1 MQRKTMQGLTTAVLL
16 SCSCLLAP
24 YYAQAEAVTPP
35 EGAHAGETVE
45 KHKENF
51 WEVRLPEASG
61 AKRPY
66 AIFDV
71 YDKTNDPAGYWRAD
85 YEEEKGE
92 AGDEADKKSSAV
104 AAAADEE
111 PAQGANEP
119 KLVQADF
126 RDFFSGEKA
135 AIADSLQYFSDML
148 GFAQKENLPLIKLEL
163 LPDKDDNAMAESATA
178 IYKDNE
184 GKLTHYITGTMLAEA
199 IQAKDKLPAFAN
211 ENKYLAEITLDD
223 ASKSWYVDKFPILPY
238 NGLDSDYYGTVTH
251 EMFHALGLAA
261 EASNWGTE
269 ENPNFKLGTLTQEGE
284 RILARTVF
292 NKYEIGLR
300 DVFGRVAYYY
310 TNSDNQRQY
319 ADADPLGP
327 DEEKKIPAGYI
338 LEGRTLQ
345 YITLAEYNRMSKDE
359 IDPDKFYVLRDA
371 ASSSGSQECADG
383 ANTAASAKLKQITG
397 EVGSQGGVYFTG
409 KNVRE
414 VLTTDGE
421 VAELAMADGFNNFTV
436 QGGLPLNGYE
446 SEDIADAPDL
456 SHIELQNSLMSHQ
469 NYRNWCTY
477 MEAELALL
485 QDLGYEIDRSKYF
498 GKSIYNSG
506 SENDRFSVLNK
517 QGFNSS
523 QRHGIGLHVYGSY
536 VDVTQQ
542 ADIKATGNYSMGI
555 RVDGVGNRVN
565 INSYVSANGEGG
577 NALAVTYGK
586 EHELT
591 LQKEAALVALGK
603 DGVAARFDFGSNE
616 LGDMTEYRGSGID
629 VRYFSKEF
637 LADNLKENPEA
648 AGQAGWIDISL
659 VMPEALKGSLVTDFN
674 VNGTLAGK
682 QAAIYISPN
691 AYVENINIMQ
701 GANIT
706 GDIISAWNPEAIIY
720 QNEDEVSQAKL
731 RGDNVLKPQL
741 YGKDGLTKL
750 NFGVQADVD
759 GDVLRDN
766 AGKLLVDKNFH
777 LNYSGNIKGTESLV
791 MNVSGGTLSFNGA
804 AEVKSVEVA
813 QEATL
818 KGNAAYAVKTGFV
831 NNGTIAPGNS
841 IGTINIKGDFTN
853 NGVISAEFMGDG
865 TSDKIIVDGNA
876 TVNGKIQLTPLADYY
891 SGNTKLQLVENK
903 DGDDSKIS
911 DNVSDADITINA
923 VSPVLKMQ
931 LVENKEHTG
940 FVISAEREE
949 NAYSQCAEN
958 AVTRSLAAALDKN
971 AASVQGDAQKL
982 VGAIDFAGD
991 RSDINAAMRS
1001 LNPAVYSSS
1010 AQATLNTHAMLNN
1023 LNTLGSF
1030 SEHEKPKAL
1039 RAGGGRGP
1047 APVNAAVEPK
1057 RSSWRNIVMPF
1068 SSYTD
1073 QHDGSS
1079 AYTNHNSGMLGAM
1092 ERTLDNGLT
1101 LGYHA
1106 AVNHQSTSEAGSR
1119 VKGEGLY
1126 LGTQASYAP
1135 SEWNGWSL
1143 FGSARLGVEQL
1154 RSHRTVSI
1162 GSYRGNADA
1171 DWTGYSGSLRL
1182 GAALT
1187 QEAGVV
1193 KSGPFAAVEY
1203 SFAHRPS
1210 VSEEG
1215 GAVRTHLD
1223 SATYDSLRTQLG
1235 YQLSTVPKTLDS
1247 YDGTQWQAH
1256 FSAAWNHELLSDN
1269 GTTSYTLADLPG
1281 VTISDTAKNYGR
1293 DSLGLLAGVTFRT
1306 PKNLDVTVN
1315 LGSDIYRKGGSAVY
1329 GKVGLEWKF

>member
-1 MQRKTMQGLTTAVLL
+1 MQGLTTAVLL

-24 YYAQAEAVTPP
+24 YYAQAEAATPP
-35 EGAHAGETVE
+35 EGAQAGETVE
-45 KHKENF
+45 KHKENL
-51 WEVRLPEASG
+51 WEVSLPGADG

-66 AIFDV
+66 AIFDI

-92 AGDEADKKSSAV
+92 AGDEDKQSGKA

-111 PAQGANEP
+111 PAQGANKP

-126 RDFFSGEKA
+126 RDFFPGEKA

-199 IQAKDKLPAFAN
+199 IQAKDKLPAFDN

-223 ASKSWYVDKFPILPY
+223 ASKSWYMDKFPILPS
-238 NGLDSDYYGTVTH
+238 NGLDSDYFGTVTH

-269 ENPNFKLGTLTQEGE
+269 EKPDFRLGTLTKEE
-284 RILARTVF
+284 ESILAHTIF

-310 TNSDNQRQY
+310 NNSDNQPQY
-319 ADADPLGP
+319 ADENPLGP

-338 LEGRTLQ
+338 LESRTLQ
-345 YITLAEYNRMSKDE
+345 YITPDEYNAMSKDDIE
-359 IDPDKFYVLRDA
+359 PDKFYILRDA
-371 ASSSGSQECADG
+371 ASSSGSQECVG
-383 ANTAASAKLKQITG
+383 EENAAGSSQLKKITG

-414 VLTTDGE
+414 VLTTDGK
-421 VAELAMADGFNNFTV
+421 VAELAMADGVNNFTV

-506 SENDRFSVLNK
+506 TEKDRFSVLNNK
-517 QGFNSS
+517 GFNSS

-536 VDVTQQ
+536 VDVKQE
-542 ADIKATGNYSMGI
+542 ADIKAAGNYSMGI

-565 INSYVSANGEGG
+565 INSYVSANGEGS
-577 NALAVTYGK
+577 NALAVSYGK

-591 LQKEAALVALGK
+591 LQKDAALIALGQ

-629 VRYFSKEF
+629 VRCFSKES
-637 LADNLKENPEA
+637 LADYLKENPKA
-648 AGQAGWIDISL
+648 AGQAGWIDISF
-659 VMPEALKGSLVTDFN
+659 VMPEAIKGSLATDFN

-691 AYVENINIMQ
+691 AYVENVNIMQ

-706 GDIISAWNPEAIIY
+706 GDIISNWNPEAIIY
-720 QNEDEVSQAKL
+720 QNRDADGKISGA
-731 RGDNVLKPQL
+731 VLKPEL
-741 YGKDGLTKL
+741 YGKDGLTYL
-750 NFGVQADVD
+750 NFGAKAASN
-759 GDVLRDN
+759 GTVLRDN
-766 AGKLLVDKNFH
+766 GKLQADEDFN
-777 LNYSGNIKGTESLV
+777 LNYSGNIKGAESLV
-791 MNVSGGTLSFNGA
+791 MHVAGGTLAFNGS
-804 AEVKSVEVA
+804 AELQKAEIA
-813 QEATL
+813 EAATL
-818 KGNAAYAVKTGFV
+818 KGNAAYAVQDGFV

-841 IGTINIKGDFTN
+841 IGTISIQGDFTN
-853 NGVISAEFMGDG
+853 NGLISAEFMGDG
-865 TSDKIIVDGNA
+865 SSDKIIVDGTA
-876 TVNGKIQLTPLADYY
+876 TVNGRLELTPLAGYY

-903 DGDDSKIS
+903 DGDYSKVI
-911 DNVSDADITINA
+911 DNVADADITIKEA
-923 VSPVLKMQ
+923 SPILKMQ
-931 LVENKEHTG
+931 LVQNEDHTG
-940 FVISAEREE
+940 LVISTEREE
-949 NAYSQCAEN
+949 NAYSSCAED
-958 AVTRSLAAALDKN
+958 ALTRSLGQALDKN
-971 AASVQGDAQKL
+971 AASVHGDAQSL

-991 RSDINAAMRS
+991 RSDISAAMRR

-1010 AQATLNTHAMLNN
+1010 AQAILNTHTMLNN
-1023 LNTLGSF
+1023 LTTLGSA
-1030 SEHEKPKAL
+1030 SLHEKPEAV

-1047 APVNAAVEPK
+1047 AASAEPK
-1057 RSSWRNIVMPF
+1057 SNSWRNIVMPF

-1073 QHDGSS
+1073 QHNGSRG
-1079 AYTNHNSGMLGAM
+1079 YTNHNSGVLGAM

-1106 AVNHQSTSEAGSR
+1106 AVNHQSTSAAGGS

-1135 SEWNGWSL
+1135 DEWQGWSL
-1143 FGSARLGVEQL
+1143 FGSARLGVEQM
-1154 RSHRTVSI
+1154 RSHRAVAI

-1187 QEAGVV
+1187 QKSAVV
-1193 KSGPFAAVEY
+1193 KSGPFAALAY

-1215 GAVRTHLD
+1215 GAVRTHLAA
-1223 SATYDSLRTQLG
+1223 ATYDSLYTQLG
-1235 YQLSTVPKTLDS
+1235 YQLSTEPKLLDN

-1256 FSAAWNHELLSDN
+1256 FSAAWNHELLGDN

-1281 VTISDTAKNYGR
+1281 VTISDKAQNYGR

-1306 PKNLDVTVN
+1306 PKNLDVTLS
-1315 LGSDIYRKGGSAVY
+1315 LGSDIYRHGGSAVY